1 MVDFRSVFSD
11 FIFGFLGRPV
21 RILKLLLFAA
31 IGIAIGVGD
40 ASAADLPVKAYTSP
54 VPAYSWTGLYVGGEA
69 GLRSTSADPSVSSAT
84 LTTFGTPPINLLVS
98 PSCDSPGL
106 FGVNPGPC
114 PPAGPSLDTAGFR
127 VGPYVGYNW
136 QFGPQWV
143 AGVEEDWAWANQ
155 SKTVNGAFYPGG
167 ALGFI
172 PGTPNASFSIQTT
185 WDASIRGRVGY
196 LVTPEILIYS
206 TGGAA
211 WMHVQASST
220 CPTGVGQACSP
231 GAAVP
236 AVITDSTT
244 RLGWTIGGGIEAH
257 LWGNWL
263 VRGEYRYT
271 DYGTWT
277 NNDLRTFEL
286 AATTLAVAD
295 SLRLK
300 TNTVMLGLAY
310 HFGR

>member
-1 MVDFRSVFSD
+1 MD
-11 FIFGFLGRPV
+11 GFLCRWRSWTSIDKRGPVGKQCYADDIRNPSHQLARIAVVRQSRPV
-21 RILKLLLFAA
+21 R
-31 IGIAIGVGD
+31 GQ
-40 ASAADLPVKAYTSP
+40 S
-54 VPAYSWTGLYVGGEA
+54 
-69 GLRSTSADPSVSSAT
+69 RSVSASR
-84 LTTFGTPPINLLVS
+84 S
-98 PSCDSPGL
+98 
-106 FGVNPGPC
+106 
-114 PPAGPSLDTAGFR
+114 SLDSTAFR
-127 VGPYVGYNW
+127 GGPYAGYNW

-143 AGVEEDWAWANQ
+143 AGVEENWAWANQ
-155 SKTVNGAFYPGG
+155 SKSVSGAFYPGG

-172 PGTPNASFSIQTT
+172 PETPNASFSVQTT
-185 WDASIRGRVGY
+185 WDASVRGRVGY
-196 LVTPEILIYS
+196 LVTPDVLIYS

-211 WMHVQASST
+211 WMHVQANST

-295 SLRLK
+295 SVRLK
-300 TNTVMLGLAY
+300 TNTTMLGLAY